1 MVNEPKARRGRYG
14 DLRLQKARRLRTSLA
29 QCDGSEGVW
38 VISTKDRS
46 AVSLWPRG
54 LRARFH
60 SFTVLPRP
68 AHSKIYFEKEWR
80 LSRRLQLTSMV
91 RGERNRACSFARRL
105 SRIRPKACA

>member
-14 DLRLQKARRLRTSLA
+14 GLRLQKARRLRTSLA

-54 LRARFH
+54 LRMRFH

-80 LSRRLQLTSMV
+80 SSRGPQFTSMG
-91 RGERNRACSFARRL
+91 RAERNRAFSHAPQL
-105 SRIRPKACA
+105 SHIRPKACA